1 MSDAGDFELESPR
14 SKYVVHSSGISE
26 KVRVGSE
33 YQADFPNYVTS
44 DEHSNEEEEEDTRS

>member
-1 MSDAGDFELESPR
+1 MNDAGDFELESPR

-33 YQADFPNYVTS
+33 FQADILNCVTS
-44 DEHSNEEEEEDTRS
+44 LEYSTEQDEEED